1 MDHAVQMRLFLVPIE
16 IQLASL
22 KLQKS
27 TIRLDEK
34 MLNEITLHRWLRR
47 EFFVSMVPIFF
58 WQSQTFP
65 PFSSKSKIA
74 LRKIPES
81 SVPLRANNIESNFQ
95 DFYQTLHG
103 HPRGRGPGFVDMKTF
118 SHKIQRH
125 LFRVADDSWPGRLID
140 SKIMDKLKILVI
152 ILCHDH
158 AVVVDWAKNRL
169 ELIVD
174 DNRVKKSGRDHDP

>member
-1 MDHAVQMRLFLVPIE
+1 MTTGILCLHGPHLL
-16 IQLASL
+16 LA
-22 KLQKS
+22 
-27 TIRLDEK
+27 
-34 MLNEITLHRWLRR
+34 ITN
-47 EFFVSMVPIFF
+47 FS
-58 WQSQTFP
+58 

-125 LFRVADDSWPGRLID
+125 LFRVANRNDSRPGRLID
-140 SKIMDKLKILVI
+140 SKIMFELKILVV
-152 ILCHDH
+152 ILCNGLMIGLDH
-158 AVVVDWAKNRL
+158 SFVVD
-169 ELIVD
+169 
-174 DNRVKKSGRDHDP
+174 